1 MTPKVNAA
9 SSLSP
14 LVDHVVIIVKENHTY
29 DNYFGTFPNSEG
41 DNKLAPAPN
50 PPASDPNHQHQT
62 WMKRATDHRYEV
74 QYSKKDIPTYFALAE
89 QYTLCDHFFSEVAG
103 PSTPSHLMLITADS
117 PVINN
122 PPFSN
127 SPTNLY
133 DLKSFPLALQNA
145 GLTWGNYG
153 GYAFH
158 YIKELAALSQ
168 NYTRDLFAHHAAAGK
183 LPSVSWV
190 YGDGGGPNYSE
201 HPTQNI
207 TPGSEWTGTQ
217 IQAIV
222 DGGLWPRTVVF
233 VTWDDWGGWYDHV
246 VPPNVEQW
254 DSKRAQYPSDAHPEF
269 DGQQFRYGSRVP
281 CLVVSPY
288 ARKGY
293 VSQVQHSHIS
303 LLKFCQNLL
312 GIQSI
317 NARLDTADDMSDCF
331 DPAQAP
337 LGPPQLPPPTA
348 LGGAQGGNPAP
359 GGHGKPPKPNPKPKP
374 KPKPKP
380 RPTPKPRANPK
391 PRRPH
396 H

>member
-1 MTPKVNAA
+1 MKANSATV
-9 SSLSP
+9 SSLGP
-14 LVDHVVIIVKENHTY
+14 LVDHVVIIIKENHTY
-29 DNYFGTFPNSEG
+29 DNYFGTFPNSAG
-41 DNKLAPAPN
+41 DNQLGKAQN
-50 PPASDPNHQHQT
+50 PPLDDPNHRHET
-62 WMKRATDHRYEV
+62 WMRRDTEQRYRV
-74 QYSKKDIPTYFALAE
+74 QYSEADIPDYFALAR

-122 PPFSN
+122 PPFSAT
-127 SPTNLY
+127 PKNLY
-133 DLKSFPLALQNA
+133 DLKSFPLALQKA

-158 YIKELAALSQ
+158 YIRELAALPG
-168 NYTRDLFAHHAAAGK
+168 NHTRDLFAHQAAAGQ

-190 YGDGGGPNYSE
+190 YGDGNPAYSE

-207 TPGSEWTGTQ
+207 TLGSQWTAQQ

-254 DSKRAQYPSDAHPEF
+254 DSKRAQYPGDAHPEF

-281 CLVVSPY
+281 CLVISPY
-288 ARKGY
+288 ARKGF
-293 VSQVQHSHIS
+293 VSPTQRSHIS
-303 LLKFCQNLL
+303 LVKFCQTLF
-312 GIQSI
+312 GIQSV
-317 NARLDTADDMSDCF
+317 NPRLDTSDDMSDCF
-331 DPAQAP
+331 DPTQAP
-337 LGPPQLPPPTA
+337 LAPPNFPLPTA
-348 LGGAQGGNPAP
+348 LGAGGRGPVVVPRKSPRP
-359 GGHGKPPKPNPKPKP
+359 GPKPRSKPKP

-380 RPTPKPRANPK
+380 LTK

-396 H
+396 R